1 MRARVPTHV
10 PARRPARRQWIAGGQ
25 GQFLRLEMHYEFMTL
40 ACKLEAPKYEMPD
53 CSLDRL
59 NGFNQVDEQQTPSDN
74 GQKKC
79 VDPAQEKGEAQYEA
93 LMAQNYLNA
102 SCPRSAVCLPLS
114 LDSFL

>member
-1 MRARVPTHV
+1 MS
-10 PARRPARRQWIAGGQ
+10 
-25 GQFLRLEMHYEFMTL
+25 
-40 ACKLEAPKYEMPD
+40 D

-59 NGFNQVDEQQTPSDN
+59 DGFNQVDEQQTPSDN